1 MHLKVKFKLQMLI
14 FNLFRSRQPVS
25 LNEWHVVRISRTG
38 RDGYLQ
44 LDNQAAVEGMSK
56 GAYTQLTLT
65 LDLFVGGH
73 RNFDEVAK
81 NANIRKAFKGCIQ
94 KVSLLCF
101 LLIHNIEKVHL
112 DDLDLYVVTSAV
124 VATSVFL

>member
-1 MHLKVKFKLQMLI
+1 MSLK
-14 FNLFRSRQPVS
+14 
-25 LNEWHVVRISRTG
+25 EYHVVRISRTG

-81 NANIRKAFKGCIQ
+81 NANIQKAFKGCIQ
-94 KVSLLCF
+94 KVRGTISMFSEGLLVTRRVT
-101 LLIHNIEKVHL
+101 LL
-112 DDLDLYVVTSAV
+112 A
-124 VATSVFL
+124 